1 MKRKKFTPEQIVKTL
16 QQVEEATAS
25 GETVLEVTR
34 EIGIHEQTYYRW
46 NRCGFD
52 AEGRSQTV
60 EGSREG
66 ECPAQEAFGR
76 GQPCKRRAEGGD

>member
-1 MKRKKFTPEQIVKTL
+1 MKRKKFTPEKIVKIL

-25 GETVLEVTR
+25 GETVVEVTR

-46 NRCGFD
+46 KRHGFD

-60 EGSREG
+60 ERSREG
-66 ECPAQEAFGR
+66 KCPSREAFG
-76 GQPCKRRAEGGD
+76 